1 MNVLYQIILQIA
13 ISELDIVTLP
23 TKDNFV
29 NLITTTYGIGSNTAG
44 STKLRSSPLNFAY
57 TGYYNY
63 TSGKLSDETTYGAF
77 WSRTAYSSTSAYSLY
92 FYSSNVNP
100 QGNYYR
106 GGGRPLR
113 CTMK

>member
-1 MNVLYQIILQIA
+1 M
-13 ISELDIVTLP
+13 TLP

-77 WSRTAYSSTSAYSLY
+77 WSRTVDGSSGAYSLY
-92 FYSSNVNP
+92 FNSSYVDP
-100 QGNYYR
+100 QNYNFRYFGFSVR
-106 GGGRPLR
+106 LV
-113 CTMK
+113 KEIKK

>member
-1 MNVLYQIILQIA
+1 M
-13 ISELDIVTLP
+13 TLP

-63 TSGKLSDETTYGAF
+63 TSGKLSDETTYGYF
-77 WSRTAYSSTSAYSLY
+77 WSRTVYDSSSAYRLY
-92 FYSSNVNP
+92 FDSSHVSP
-100 QGNYYR
+100 QYYGFR
-106 GGGRPLR
+106 GDGRSLR
-113 CTMK
+113 CTVK